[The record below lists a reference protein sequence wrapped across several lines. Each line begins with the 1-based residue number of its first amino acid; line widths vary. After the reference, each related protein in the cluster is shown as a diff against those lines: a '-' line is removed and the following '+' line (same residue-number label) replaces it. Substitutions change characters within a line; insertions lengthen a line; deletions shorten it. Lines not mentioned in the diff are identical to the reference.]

1 MSFYSVNDDNPLI
14 YWKQLYRLYT
24 KQTGIRS
31 ILFEVIYSDELI
43 SFSIVATVIT
53 FVIALVALNVVMF
66 LRYGIRGEEVIKEE
80 VKPMVTSWE
89 SMEKLNKPDA
99 KSAENASIARSGDKL
114 EGLEAKGGANKPQKS
129 AEDSKTKTAK

>member
-1 MSFYSVNDDNPLI
+1 MCGSSTRR
-14 YWKQLYRLYT
+14 KQ
-24 KQTGIRS
+24 
-31 ILFEVIYSDELI
+31 
-43 SFSIVATVIT
+43 
-53 FVIALVALNVVMF
+53 
-66 LRYGIRGEEVIKEE
+66 GIRGEEVIKEE

-129 AEDSKTKTAK
+129 AEDSKMKTAK